1 MFQAFGNGNQEFVF
15 FSGFFLV
22 LARVHIDDDNVT
34 NKNSPEEQGRC
45 LINGLNMQDDVQA
58 NR

>member
-1 MFQAFGNGNQEFVF
+1 MGIKNSCF
-15 FSGFFLV
+15 FLVVFLV

-34 NKNSPEEQGRC
+34 NKNSQEEQGHC